1 MTDRPDVISKAL
13 KAKAQGIAT
22 TRPRHPITKKFMSK
36 KDYDN
41 LTPEV
46 FEEAKRLD
54 TMKAEERRKK
64 QEQPKEKTKKQ
75 LKEESKQR
83 VIEMMRQHGS
93 YVDQA
98 TLDAREAK
106 EREAK
111 EREVKEREA
120 KEREAQQ
127 PPQPEGQLLKNK
139 AIKIASKAMLR
150 RAKKQR
156 EKMKDDETIEPGKR
170 RAMVQPET
178 GVQEKRLKFDDA
190 PETKEREIKER
201 LNALS
206 ANTDDAP
213 DAPDAPR
220 APDAETKESKYRY
233 VGGLLDNIISTA
245 LGGGM
250 MGLRQKANEMIMTA
264 DIAPL
269 PPSQRELNLMN
280 TETSRSFQRELER
293 ELGIPP
299 SRQRSVSQPYQQQE
313 VKKIKGQG
321 YSGDILTEAEQKELN
336 SFISKLDNPQLTET
350 EQKEL
355 QNELK
360 TLISYDP
367 NIQQSG
373 LDDKYE
379 DKQSGLDGEYE
390 GDEELDYSEHLYGY
404 QRGILNKLNRIKERL
419 VEQENKE
426 GAEYVR
432 RYIDVIVEDI
442 GFQNIMNDPQE
453 REQYQRGDIQN
464 LIMHNLS
471 NMRWLYS
478 EAKGYGSS
486 QRAVVDNELRGIIVD
501 TIASRADNVIKLG
514 QQEAQAQAQASPQ
527 ASPQAQAPTPE
538 EEKLFDQFK
547 KKAGEGAAVTAGAKL
562 TDTVAGYIYN
572 LLYPE
577 DEKTKVDGKK
587 DDTVLIDDTKSEST
601 IKSTPIQY
609 NYKADSGVNIIN
621 ANPKYLES
629 YKYDNNVMEAALFSF
644 NEEKT
649 VSEAPIETYDTM
661 ILNTPHDPRGN
672 SNYIDSD
679 FVSGEIVSFP
689 EDEYEKITFS
699 SKLKPPEYFN
709 YNTETLND
717 NVDSPL
723 PWLEVSY

>member
-1 MTDRPDVISKAL
+1 
-13 KAKAQGIAT
+13 
-22 TRPRHPITKKFMSK
+22 MSS
-36 KDYDN
+36 YSS
-41 LTPEV
+41 
-46 FEEAKRLD
+46 
-54 TMKAEERRKK
+54 
-64 QEQPKEKTKKQ
+64 Q
-75 LKEESKQR
+75 LR
-83 VIEMMRQHGS
+83 F
-93 YVDQA
+93 
-98 TLDAREAK
+98 
-106 EREAK
+106 
-111 EREVKEREA
+111 
-120 KEREAQQ
+120 
-127 PPQPEGQLLKNK
+127 QLGN
-139 AIKIASKAMLR
+139 ACIQFSW
-150 RAKKQR
+150 
-156 EKMKDDETIEPGKR
+156 
-170 RAMVQPET
+170 AMVQPKTE
-178 GVQEKRLKFDDA
+178 VQEKRLKFDDA
-190 PETKEREIKER
+190 PETKEREIKELLQMRDIENRTDIPESQKELMKQER

-336 SFISKLDNPQLTET
+336 SFISKLDNPQLTEA

-419 VEQENKE
+419 IEQENKE

-453 REQYQRGDIQN
+453 REQYQRRDIQN

-486 QRAVVDNELRGIIVD
+486 QRAVVDNELRGIIGD
-501 TIASRADNVIKLG
+501 AIASRADNVIKLG
-514 QQEAQAQAQASPQ
+514 QQEAQAQAQ

-562 TDTVAGYIYN
+562 TDTVAGYMYN

-699 SKLKPPEYFN
+699 SKLKTPEYFN